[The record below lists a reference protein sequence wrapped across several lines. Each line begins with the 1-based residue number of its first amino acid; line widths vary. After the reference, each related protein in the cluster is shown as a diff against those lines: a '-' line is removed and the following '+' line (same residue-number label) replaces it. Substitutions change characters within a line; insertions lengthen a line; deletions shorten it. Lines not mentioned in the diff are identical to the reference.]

1 MNSARDQLVRL
12 LAQYAYQEGD
22 FTLTSGAK
30 STFYLDA
37 KKVTYRPD
45 GAALVGAAVH
55 EIASRHSANAVG
67 GLTMGADAIVAS
79 AVTVSAGTANA
90 LAGFIARKEP
100 KKHGTGKWIEG
111 VSPQGMRVAIVD
123 DVITTGDSLL
133 RAVELARS
141 DGAEVVVTIGVVD
154 REQGGGVS
162 IREKTGVPFFALATI
177 SEIRAAAKLATFA

>member
-1 MNSARDQLVRL
+1 MRTDRDQLVRL

-37 KKVTYRPD
+37 KKVTYRAD

-55 EIASRHSANAVG
+55 EIAARHGANAVG

-79 AVTVSAGTANA
+79 AVTVSAATSNT
-90 LAGFIARKEP
+90 LMGFIARKEP

-111 VSPQGMRVAIVD
+111 VAPRGMRVVIVD

-133 RAVELARS
+133 RAVELARN
-141 DGAEVVVTIGVVD
+141 DGAEVVATVGVVD
-154 REQGGGVS
+154 REQGGAAS
-162 IREKTGVPFFALATI
+162 IRDKTGVPFFALSTI
-177 SEIRAAAKLATFA
+177 AEIKAAATLASHA